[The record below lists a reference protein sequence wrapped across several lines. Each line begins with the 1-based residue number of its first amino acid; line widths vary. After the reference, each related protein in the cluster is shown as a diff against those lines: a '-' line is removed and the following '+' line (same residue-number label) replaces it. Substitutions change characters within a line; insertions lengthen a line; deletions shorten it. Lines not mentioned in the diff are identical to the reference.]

1 MELEQISDFFFFFF
15 FFILRRMGK
24 NKALA
29 HHTSAYFHTRRVS
42 IAILAN
48 GVEASTPLGAV
59 TTGEKSVFFPGL
71 SNF

>member
-1 MELEQISDFFFFFF
+1 MNERDRGGGKGRAGGTLQYARGNYTLLEGDKSDGYKKNTFFF

-42 IAILAN
+42 I
-48 GVEASTPLGAV
+48 
-59 TTGEKSVFFPGL
+59 
-71 SNF
+71 